1 MTNKLKEGCVSRR
14 AHPHNAIRVAGDDD
28 VLRVPLVHL
37 RHAAAE
43 DLLAAAGEGVGAGDG
58 AAVDAPHVNV
68 GARAGHDVPL
78 CKHKHTSFHRAARKR
93 SHMLLPQFL
102 CFTCDGGQ
110 TYRQFI
116 DTQSRDGRSVPP
128 ELCDEG
134 ELVEVPDDA
143 SSIP

>member
-1 MTNKLKEGCVSRR
+1 M
-14 AHPHNAIRVAGDDD
+14 PGDND

-43 DLLAAAGEGVGAGDG
+43 DLLAAASEGVGAGDG

-78 CKHKHTSFHRAARKR
+78 CKHKHASCRKR
-93 SHMLLPQFL
+93 SKLHPQFL
-102 CFTCDGGQ
+102 CSTCDGGQ

-116 DTQSRDGRSVPP
+116 DAQSRDGRSVPP
-128 ELCDEG
+128 ELRDEG